1 MLIAEGTE
9 VTLHFSLHLADG
21 AEVDSN
27 FEGQPA
33 TLVIGDGN
41 LPEGFEQCLLG
52 LQAGDEQRFT
62 VPPESAFGLHQ
73 ADNVQSFRRH
83 QFGADVVLEPG
94 VVIAF
99 TDQAGAELPGV
110 VKQLEGDF
118 VDVDFNHPLA
128 GETLTFRV
136 RIVSVTATASEDQS

>member
-1 MLIAEGTE
+1 MLIAQDTQ

-21 AEVDSN
+21 AVVDSN
-27 FEGQPA
+27 FDEQPA
-33 TLVIGDGN
+33 TLVVGDGN
-41 LPEGFEQCLLG
+41 LPEGFEQCLIG
-52 LQAGDEQRFT
+52 LQAGDEQSFT
-62 VPPESAFGLHQ
+62 VPPELAFGLHQ

-83 QFGADVVLEPG
+83 QFGVDVVLEPG
-94 VVIAF
+94 VVISF

-110 VKQLEGDF
+110 VKGLEGDF

-136 RIVSVTATASEDQS
+136 RIVSVSPSSEE